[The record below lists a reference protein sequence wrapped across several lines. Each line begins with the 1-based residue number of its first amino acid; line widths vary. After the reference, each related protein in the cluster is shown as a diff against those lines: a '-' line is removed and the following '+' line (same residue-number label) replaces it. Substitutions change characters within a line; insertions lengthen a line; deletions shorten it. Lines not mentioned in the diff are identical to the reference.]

1 MTLSGPGMSL
11 HAVQRARALLV
22 DLDRSRRPADV
33 AQVAAALGHE
43 LQLAAAGLVQWLSVE
58 EPHTMPGTPR
68 PVVLATGTQRSRVLE
83 QLAHMGDY
91 GATDFELQADLA
103 IGISS
108 ERRRRGE
115 LVDAGYVQAAMA
127 DEGALT
133 RVHNSSPWTVWQVT
147 DEGRD
152 ALKRIGAGEQITLL

>member
-1 MTLSGPGMSL
+1 MTASGPGMSL
-11 HAVQRARALLV
+11 QAVLRARALLT

-33 AQVAAALGHE
+33 AQVVHALSHE
-43 LQLAAAGLVQWLSVE
+43 LQLAAAGLVEYLATE
-58 EPHTMPGTPR
+58 EPETAPGVPR

-83 QLAHMGDY
+83 QLAQAGEH
-91 GATDFELQADLA
+91 GATDFELQADLS

-115 LVDAGYVQAAMA
+115 LVDAGYVQARMSE
-127 DEGALT
+127 DGAVT
-133 RVHNSSPWTVWQVT
+133 RVHRSSPWTVWQIT

-152 ALKRIGAGEQITLL
+152 ALKRIGAGEQILLL

>member
-1 MTLSGPGMSL
+1 MSASGPGISL
-11 HAVQRARALLV
+11 QAVLRARALLV

-33 AQVAAALGHE
+33 AQVVHALSHE
-43 LQLAAAGLVQWLSVE
+43 LQLAAAGLVEYLTVE
-58 EPHTMPGTPR
+58 EPETMPGAPR

-83 QLAHMGDY
+83 QLAHMADY
-91 GATDFELQADLA
+91 GATDFELQADLS

-115 LVDAGYVQAAMA
+115 LVDAGYVQAAM
-127 DEGALT
+127 DGVGPMV

-147 DEGRD
+147 HEGRD

>member
-11 HAVQRARALLV
+11 QSVLRARALLV

-33 AQVAAALGHE
+33 AQVVHALQHE
-43 LQLAAAGLVQWLSVE
+43 LQLAAAGLIEYLIVE
-58 EPHTMPGTPR
+58 EPETMPGAPR
-68 PVVLATGTQRSRVLE
+68 PIVLATGTQRSRVLE
-83 QLAHMGDY
+83 QLAHMAEY

-115 LVDAGYVQAAMA
+115 LVDAGYVQAAIT
-127 DEGALT
+127 EGGALT

-147 DEGRD
+147 AEGVD
-152 ALKRIGAGEQITLL
+152 ALKRIGAGEQIRLL

>member
-1 MTLSGPGMSL
+1 MSLSGPGMSL
-11 HAVQRARALLV
+11 QAVQRARALLV
-22 DLDRSRRPADV
+22 DLERSRRPADV
-33 AQVAAALGHE
+33 AQVAAALSHE

-58 EPHTMPGTPR
+58 EPHTAPGAPR

-83 QLAHMGDY
+83 QLAHMDDY

-115 LVDAGYVQAAMA
+115 LVDAGYVHASMS
-127 DEGALT
+127 DTGPLT
-133 RVHNSSPWTVWQVT
+133 RVHGSSHWTVWQVT
-147 DEGRD
+147 ESGRD
-152 ALKRIGAGEQITLL
+152 ALKRIGAGEQIRLL